1 MTGLLAQVPGKL
13 LGIAVF
19 GVALLAALTVFLSW
33 HALRRVFDVPRVPR
47 PPAMYVA
54 LGAVWLALATACA
67 GAIGAIVLLRDYR
80 DVDYPTDLA
89 EVRCAAVD
97 QGRMRLDLR
106 AASPAGPESYQIEGD
121 VCVVWV
127 KQVELRPGLRRL
139 GIHALSRVEGV
150 GALVRPAAN
159 PYWLTPQPQGA
170 GRLVNL
176 MVRDTKTVAVPIP
189 IGAPTRVVLMS
200 SPTGPTLRQGPS

>member
-13 LGIAVF
+13 LGGVVF
-19 GVALLAALTVFLSW
+19 GVAVLAALTLFLAW
-33 HALRRVFDVPRVPR
+33 HGLRRVFDVPRVPR
-47 PPAMYVA
+47 PRAMYVV
-54 LGAVWLALATACA
+54 LGAMWLALATACA
-67 GAIGAIVLLRDYR
+67 GALGAIVLLRDYR
-80 DVDYPTDLA
+80 NVDRPTELA

-97 QGRMRLDLR
+97 EGRMRLDLH
-106 AASPAGPESYQIEGD
+106 AASVAAPESYQIDGD

-127 KQVELRPGLRRL
+127 KQVELRPGLQRL

-159 PYWLTPQPQGA
+159 PDWLTPQPRGA

-176 MVRDTKTVAVPIP
+176 FVGDTKTVPVAIP
-189 IGAPTRVVLMS
+189 IDTPARVVLMS
-200 SPTGPTLRQGPS
+200 SPTGPTVRESRI